1 MTSTFKIVLI
11 GDGGVGKTTYIRRL
25 LGDDFKMPYTATFGA
40 EVHPIVLSAPHNGV
54 VFNVWDTSGQHKFSG
69 MRDPHYEDA
78 DAAIV
83 MFDVDSRISY
93 ENVQWWCDEIRAVNP
108 EIPIVIVGNKCDIVG
123 RCKVN
128 SGYYFEISA
137 KLKTDL
143 EKPLDYI
150 AGILTA

>member
-1 MTSTFKIVLI
+1 MTSAFKIALV

-25 LGDDFKMPYTATFGA
+25 LGGDFKMPYTATVGE
-40 EVHPIVLSAPHNGV
+40 EVHPIVLSGPYNGV
-54 VFNVWDTSGQHKFSG
+54 VFNVWDTAGQHKFSG

-83 MFDVDSRISY
+83 MFDVNSRISY
-93 ENVQWWCDEIRAVNP
+93 GNVQWWCDEIRAVNP
-108 EIPIVIVGNKCDIVG
+108 DLPIVNVGNKCDIVEG
-123 RCKVN
+123 RKVQ
-128 SGYYFEISA
+128 SGSYFEISA
-137 KLKTDL
+137 KSKTGL